1 MKKSAAYMIND
12 TILLQA
18 MSLTE
23 TGLWIAYGE
32 VFSIRADEHEKL
44 TTGILKSLANSI
56 EDVAHPPQSQ
66 WKDVQRPILEGAGVK
81 TWAARGKKA
90 KSVGIESD
98 DNKISMIPTANFR
111 DYRGEGL
118 EESAVHCSLDEVN
131 LSSKLLEAF
140 QHAS

>member
-32 VFSIRADEHEKL
+32 VFSIRADDQEKL
-44 TTGILKSLANSI
+44 TAEILKSLTNSI
-56 EDVAHPPQSQ
+56 EDVAHPSQSQ
-66 WKDVQRPILEGAGVK
+66 WKDVQRPILEAAGVK
-81 TWAARGKKA
+81 TWAALGKKA
-90 KSVGIESD
+90 KSVGIESEA
-98 DNKISMIPTANFR
+98 NKVSMVPTANFR
-111 DYRGEGL
+111 NYGGESL
-118 EESAVHCSLDEVN
+118 EQSAVHCSLNDAD
-131 LSSKLLEAF
+131 LGSKLLEAF

>member
-66 WKDVQRPILEGAGVK
+66 WKDVASHPGSSGSKDLGRTGQKGEV
-81 TWAARGKKA
+81 
-90 KSVGIESD
+90 S
-98 DNKISMIPTANFR
+98 R
-111 DYRGEGL
+111 DRI
-118 EESAVHCSLDEVN
+118 
-131 LSSKLLEAF
+131 
-140 QHAS
+140 

>member
-1 MKKSAAYMIND
+1 MIDD

-18 MSLTE
+18 MSMTE

-66 WKDVQRPILEGAGVK
+66 WKDVQRPILGAAGVK
-81 TWAARGKKA
+81 TWTALSKKA
-90 KSVGIESD
+90 KSVGIESED
-98 DNKISMIPTANFR
+98 SKVSMVPTANFR
-111 DYRGEGL
+111 DYGGEGL

-131 LSSKLLEAF
+131 LGSKLLEAF